1 MAQNNSYLYVGT
13 TKSTQAASVRLGFWT
28 VTPIGDFSPP
38 IPVASI
44 TSDSYGYITVTFG
57 APGSP
62 FSGFYVFGPTG
73 ASQGDGGGAEF
84 MLNTSNAVTPAALP

>member
-1 MAQNNSYLYVGT
+1 MAANNPYLYVGT
-13 TKSTQAASVRLGFWT
+13 NKSMQAVTVARGTWT
-28 VTPIGDFSPP
+28 VTTIGGFSPP

-57 APGSP
+57 APNST

-73 ASQGDGGGAEF
+73 APQEDGGGATF
-84 MLNTSNAVTPAALP
+84 MLNTSNAVTPVALP